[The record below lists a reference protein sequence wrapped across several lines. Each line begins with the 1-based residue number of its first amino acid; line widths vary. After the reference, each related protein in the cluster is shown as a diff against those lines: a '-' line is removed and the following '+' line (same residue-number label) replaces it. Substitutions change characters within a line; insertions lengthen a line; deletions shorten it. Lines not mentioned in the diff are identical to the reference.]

1 MKARKH
7 TAAETI
13 TIQEE
18 WAALAP
24 ALSAWAEQLAR
35 LKKGEFEARRILDKI
50 DRAIEFDDRGKF
62 VETMQFH
69 RDRFATA
76 MKVIIGHNT
85 EPKTADELQEAAIRA
100 AYSAYVIGLFAE
112 KPEDIT
118 KDVLSK
124 EELKPEIIQPLIS
137 ARSRGNS
144 KKSTITR
151 RQKSVNWKNTLQKI
165 YIEIEGKTLSLTQS
179 EMYERVIC
187 LWPSDEYCPKNP
199 RTLLNEI
206 SRLKRAR

>member
-13 TIQEE
+13 TVQEE

-69 RDRFATA
+69 RDRFANA

-137 ARSRGNS
+137 DRSRWNS

-151 RQKSVNWKNTLQKI
+151 IRKSVNWKNTLQKI
-165 YIEIEGKTLSLTQS
+165 YIGIEGKTLSLTQR
-179 EMYERVIC
+179 EIYERVIC
-187 LWPSDEYCPKNP
+187 LWPPDEYRPENP